1 MFRIP
6 IIEVV
11 LTIISSWWAVVMFNT
26 PNLFE
31 TSPNI
36 YDFFSHFG
44 NEKQLGV
51 VFVVGAGVKI
61 IGLAARKVILR
72 KAGLLISAFIYS
84 MISVAYFMGSGW
96 FSIGFGTFIA
106 IALLALW
113 GIREVDSRN
122 G

>member
-11 LTIISSWWAVVMFNT
+11 LTIISSWWAAVMFNT
-26 PNLFE
+26 PDLFE
-31 TSPNI
+31 KSPNI
-36 YDFFSHFG
+36 YEFFTHFG

-51 VFVVGAGVKI
+51 VFIVGAGVKI
-61 IGLAARKVILR
+61 IGLAARKAILR

>member
-11 LTIISSWWAVVMFNT
+11 LTIISSWWAAVMFNT
-26 PNLFE
+26 PDLFE
-31 TSPNI
+31 NSPNI
-36 YDFFSHFG
+36 YEFFTHFG
-44 NEKQLGV
+44 NEKQLGI
-51 VFVVGAGVKI
+51 VFIVGAGVKI
-61 IGLAARKVILR
+61 IGLAARKAILR

>member
-11 LTIISSWWAVVMFNT
+11 LTIISCWWAVVMFNT
-26 PNLFE
+26 PDLFE
-31 TSPNI
+31 ESPNI
-36 YDFFSHFG
+36 YGFFTTFS
-44 NEKQLGV
+44 NEKHLGI
-51 VFVVGAGVKI
+51 VFIVGAAVKI
-61 IGLAARKVILR
+61 IGLAARKAILR
-72 KAGLLISAFIYS
+72 KAGLLISAFIYA

>member
-11 LTIISSWWAVVMFNT
+11 LTIISSWWAVVLFNS
-26 PNLFE
+26 PGLFKE
-31 TSPNI
+31 SPNI
-36 YDFFSHFG
+36 YSFFDQFS
-44 NEKQLGV
+44 NEKHLAL
-51 VFVVGAGVKI
+51 VFVVGAVVKI
-61 IGLAARKVILR
+61 IGLAARIIFLR
-72 KAGLLISAFIYS
+72 KAGLLISAFIYA

-113 GIREVDSRN
+113 GIREVDARN